1 MVRSL
6 MKISCSSRKVRKE
19 IVLKNVVIYVSSR
32 VSL

>member
-1 MVRSL
+1 
-6 MKISCSSRKVRKE
+6 VRKE